1 MKERFNQIFGHVAFL
16 PMHGISIWAL
26 DTYFETRRKL
36 FVCRLD
42 QVLLAYSLVIVFLTH
57 FRQPKTDD
65 SGQSED

>member
-16 PMHGISIWAL
+16 PAFVSIWAL
-26 DTYFETRRKL
+26 DTYFETRKTYL
-36 FVCRLD
+36 LVGAV
-42 QVLLAYSLVIVFLTH
+42 VLLAYSLVIVFLTH

>member
-16 PMHGISIWAL
+16 PAFVSIWAL
-26 DTYFETRRKL
+26 DTYFETRNTYL
-36 FVCRLD
+36 FVGGV
-42 QVLLAYSLVIVFLTH
+42 VLLAYSLVIVFLTH